1 MDSGLTIAAASH
13 SRSPPCVC
21 VHARYP
27 LCPCCPLLSIRAPLP
42 SVLGLPPV
50 LACPVRSELQSF
62 LVEITSI
69 ILSKKDDK
77 APGYIVDKIVDQTGS
92 KGTGMASVT

>member
-1 MDSGLTIAAASH
+1 
-13 SRSPPCVC
+13 
-21 VHARYP
+21 
-27 LCPCCPLLSIRAPLP
+27 
-42 SVLGLPPV
+42 V

-92 KGTGMASVT
+92 KGTGMIVDQTGSKGTGMIVDQTGSKGTGMASVT